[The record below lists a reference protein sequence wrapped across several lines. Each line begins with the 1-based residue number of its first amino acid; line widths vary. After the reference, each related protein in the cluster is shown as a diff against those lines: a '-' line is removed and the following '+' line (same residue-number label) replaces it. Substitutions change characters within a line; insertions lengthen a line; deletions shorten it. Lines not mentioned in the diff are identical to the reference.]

1 MSFAL
6 PQTDMTHQPGLNSI
20 LQKARE
26 ELLDLSARNR
36 LINTPRDPARGKKLD
51 IVDERSEDVF
61 RLLVRERKA
70 MSFLPGKEDP
80 PPESDDGPTPAAL
93 SQPEEEKPVEGA
105 VDPRHGDLRLQ
116 TRLSSERLQTRLL
129 DMYYDGQTY
138 EQEQGISILYLA
150 IGFLKWYESPTSDKA
165 RYAPLLLLPVDLE
178 RPSAK
183 SRFRLR
189 AREADIATNLSLQA
203 KLESEFGVVL
213 PEVPDLD
220 ELATSAYFEAVEQA
234 IVDQSRWEVLP
245 NDMVLWFFSFAK
257 YLMYRDLD
265 PGNWPAHASLEN
277 NPTLSALLQE
287 GFPAEPPLVGD
298 EDSIDPL
305 IAPQQ
310 MIHVTDAD
318 SSQAVVIE
326 EVRRGRSLVVQGPPG
341 TGKSQTI
348 TNLIATAVKEG
359 KTVLFVAEKMA
370 ALEVVYGRLERLG
383 LGVICL
389 ELHSRKASKK
399 AVLEEIGGTLKLG
412 RPRVNGSTEQV
423 EALGRIRDQLN
434 RHASLLNTPLE
445 PAGVTIFQIY
455 GRLAGLNELVPETI
469 DFELVDPC
477 SWTGADFQARRQGL
491 EDLQSHLKELGRP
504 SEHPW
509 WGVGRASHMLP
520 NDLKQLVGQI
530 DVAVASLETIG
541 DAIRRLADA
550 LGIPVPDALSLRDV
564 KRLTDLGLE
573 LVNAPAMDHRRL
585 ADPAWE
591 GRRDEIVRIVER
603 GQAVAS
609 GRSALAETI
618 SPIAWQTDLEAARRG
633 IAAHG
638 HSWFRWLRRDYREA
652 VAALGGIMK
661 GELPKGSVE
670 RLKIVDAVIETQSAT
685 RSLDDDP
692 GIRQLGRDAFG
703 ADWMGAKS
711 DWTRLDAIVK
721 WDGACRTARLPE
733 DYRLIKSRLDAP
745 ERCQEPLAV
754 LARQMKP
761 AFQQLNAL
769 FETVQLNRLEAF
781 GIASLTPI
789 PIDQLSARLRSWRE
803 NRGALSQWIGYRM
816 RRSQLEALG
825 LDAVVQRLHDGRI
838 PADAVLDQF
847 EIAYYEAL
855 LRDAFDRHQE
865 LREFAGL
872 SHERRIEEFR
882 KLDLARIERARSEV
896 VAAHYDGIPR
906 GSGGE
911 MRIIQQ
917 EIAKK
922 RRHKPIRQLLK
933 ESGTALQAIKPVFM
947 MSPISVAQY
956 LEPGGITFDLLL
968 VDEASQV
975 SPVDALGAMARARQV
990 VVVGD
995 SKQLPPTRF
1004 FSKMIDDDDA
1014 LDDEAGTFNAA
1025 NLDSILGLCVSRG
1038 LPERMLRWHYR
1049 SRHHSLI
1056 AVSNR
1061 EFYGG
1066 HLYVVPSPTAMT
1078 AANGL
1083 HFRFV
1088 KDGVFDRGA
1097 TRTNRVEAG
1106 EIARAVIDHARNS
1119 PRKSLGVGAFSVSQ
1133 RDAIRDELELLLRQ
1147 ETGLDEFFAAGG
1159 PEPFFVKNLENIQ
1172 GDERD
1177 VIFISVGYARDAT
1190 GYMAMNFG
1198 PLSVDGGER
1207 RLNVL
1212 ITRARER
1219 CEVFSSI
1226 TADDIDLQGARSRGA
1241 SAFKT
1246 FLRFAATGILDDP
1259 HADGRDPDSEFER
1272 QVAEALE
1279 GLGHAVHRRVGT
1291 SGFIIDLAVVDP
1303 GCPGRYLL
1311 GIACD
1316 GATYHSARSAR
1327 DRDRLREAVLRDRG
1341 WKIHRIWSTDWFH
1354 RPDEQLR
1361 KLVEAIDEA
1370 RLDAETGDEPEEEAV
1385 PSNAEPVDDAIDR
1398 MEPADESVNGS
1409 LPPWVLPYQEAS
1421 FGVPS
1426 ATAIPDTSINTL
1438 AKIVARVVT
1447 IEGPIH
1453 REELTRR
1460 VTSLW
1465 GQQRA
1470 GNRIIGAVSSAIALA
1485 IRKGI
1490 LQADDDFL
1498 SDAQRTEIA
1507 VRSRSEVSSTS
1518 LRKPEMLPPA
1528 EIAAAIRRL
1537 LADHI
1542 GVHRQEMPA
1551 MVARLLGFKATTTKL
1566 KEAIDAVVAGL
1577 IERGQVSVRDEKL
1590 FSNKDG
1596 TPG

>member
-1 MSFAL
+1 
-6 PQTDMTHQPGLNSI
+6 MTHHPALNSI

-70 MSFLPGKEDP
+70 MSFLPGKEDQ
-80 PPESDDGPTPAAL
+80 PPEADDGPTPVAL
-93 SQPEEEKPVEGA
+93 SQPEEEKPAEGA

-129 DMYYDGQTY
+129 DIYYDNQIY

-150 IGFLKWYESPTSDKA
+150 IGFLKWYESPSSDKA
-165 RYAPLLLLPVDLE
+165 RFAPLLLLPVDLE

-189 AREADIATNLSLQA
+189 MREADIATNLSLQA
-203 KLESEFGVVL
+203 KLKAEFEVVL

-220 ELATSAYFEAVEQA
+220 ELSTTAYFEAVEQA
-234 IVDQSRWEVLP
+234 IVDQPRWEVLRD
-245 NDMVLWFFSFAK
+245 DMVLWFFSFAK

-265 PGNWPAHASLEN
+265 PGNWPEHAPLESN
-277 NPTLSALLQE
+277 STLSALLQE
-287 GFPAEPPLVGD
+287 GFPSEPPLFGD
-298 EDSIDPL
+298 EDKIDPL
-305 IAPQQ
+305 IAPRQ

-348 TNLIATAVKEG
+348 TNIIATAVKEG
-359 KTVLFVAEKMA
+359 KKVLFVAEKMA
-370 ALEVVYGRLERLG
+370 ALEVVYGRLDRLG

-399 AVLEEIGGTLKLG
+399 AVLEEINATLKLG
-412 RPRVNGSTEQV
+412 RPKLNGSTEPI

-434 RHASLLNTPLE
+434 QHASLLNTPLE

-455 GRLAGLNELVPETI
+455 GRLASLNELVPETV
-469 DFELVDPC
+469 DFELVDPG
-477 SWTGADFQARRQGL
+477 SWTRADFQARRQGL
-491 EDLQSHLKELGRP
+491 EDLQAHLKEVGRP
-504 SEHPW
+504 GEHPW
-509 WGVGRASHMLP
+509 WGVGRDTHLLP

-530 DVAVASLETIG
+530 DAAVASLETIA
-541 DAIRRLADA
+541 DAVRRLVEA
-550 LGIPVPDALSLRDV
+550 LGMPVPDALSLRDV
-564 KRLTDLGLE
+564 KRLSDLGLK
-573 LVNAPAMDHRRL
+573 LVNAPAMDHHQMGN
-585 ADPAWE
+585 PAWE
-591 GRRDEIVRIVER
+591 TRRDDIARIVER
-603 GQAVAS
+603 GQALSAS
-609 GRSALAETI
+609 RSAMAETA
-618 SPIAWQTDLEAARRG
+618 SPLAWQTDLAAARRD

-638 HSWFRWLRRDYREA
+638 HSWFRWFRPDYRKA
-652 VAALGGIMK
+652 MATLRGILK
-661 GELPKGSVE
+661 GDAPRSPAE
-670 RLKIVDAVIETQSAT
+670 RLKIIDTVIETQAET

-692 GIRQLGRDAFG
+692 DIRQLGRDAFG
-703 ADWMGAKS
+703 SAWKGTNS
-711 DWTRLDAIVK
+711 DWPRLAAVVQ
-721 WDGACRTARLPE
+721 WDDECRAARLV
-733 DYRLIKSRLDAP
+733 DDHRLIKSRLDEP
-745 ERCQEPLAV
+745 ERCQEPLGV
-754 LARQMKP
+754 LTRQMKP

-769 FETVQLNRLEAF
+769 FEAVKLDRLEAF
-781 GIASLTPI
+781 GVGSLAAI
-789 PIDQLSARLRSWRE
+789 PIEQLSARLRSWRE
-803 NRGALSQWIGYRM
+803 NRGMLSQWVGYRM

-825 LDAVVQRLHDGRI
+825 LDAVVERLHDGRI

-847 EIAYYEAL
+847 EIAYYESL
-855 LRDAFDRHQE
+855 LRDAFERHRE
-865 LREFAGL
+865 LREFTGL
-872 SHERRIEEFR
+872 THERRIDEFR
-882 KLDLARIERARSEV
+882 KLDLARIELARGEV
-896 VAAHYDGIPR
+896 VAAHHDAIPR
-906 GSGGE
+906 GTGGE
-911 MRIIQQ
+911 MRIVLQ
-917 EIAKK
+917 EISKK

-933 ESGTALQAIKPVFM
+933 ESGTAVQAIKPVFM

-968 VDEASQV
+968 VDEASQI

-1004 FSKMIDDDDA
+1004 FSKMLDDDGSPDDDDA
-1014 LDDEAGTFNAA
+1014 FNAA
-1025 NLDSILGLCVSRG
+1025 NLDSILGLCVTQG
-1038 LPERMLRWHYR
+1038 LPQRMLRWHYR

-1066 HLYVVPSPTAMT
+1066 HLYVVPSPTSVTPAH
-1078 AANGL
+1078 GL
-1083 HFRFV
+1083 HFRLV
-1088 KDGVFDRGA
+1088 KDGVFDRGN
-1097 TRTNRVEAG
+1097 TRTNRVEAR
-1106 EIARAVIDHARNS
+1106 EIARAVVDHARNA

-1133 RDAIRDELELLLRQ
+1133 RDAIRDELELLLR
-1147 ETGLDEFFAAGG
+1147 EESGLDEFFATGR

-1177 VIFISVGYARDAT
+1177 VIFISVGYARDES

-1198 PLSVDGGER
+1198 PLSIDGGER

-1212 ITRARER
+1212 ISRARER

-1241 SAFKT
+1241 SVFKT
-1246 FLRFAATGILDDP
+1246 FLRFAATGILDEQQP
-1259 HADGRDPDSEFER
+1259 TGRDVDSDFER
-1272 QVAEALE
+1272 QVADALE
-1279 GLGHAVHRRVGT
+1279 DLGHEIHRQVGT

-1311 GIACD
+1311 GIECD

-1327 DRDRLREAVLRDRG
+1327 DRDRLREGVLCDRG
-1341 WKIHRIWSTDWFH
+1341 WRIHRIWSTDWFH

-1370 RLDAETGDEPEEEAV
+1370 RLDAKAQDEPEDDEEV
-1385 PSNAEPVDDAIDR
+1385 PENTNLVDDTIDR
-1398 MEPADESVNGS
+1398 MEPPDESANGS
-1409 LPPWVLPYQEAS
+1409 LPAWVLPYEEAN

-1426 ATAIPDTSINTL
+1426 GTAIPDTSLNTL
-1438 AKIVARVVT
+1438 AKIVSRVVT

-1453 REELTRR
+1453 REEITRR

-1470 GNRIIGAVSSAIALA
+1470 GNRITAAVSSAIQLA

-1490 LQADDDFL
+1490 LQSEGEFV

-1507 VRSRSEVSSTS
+1507 VRSRADVTASN

-1528 EIAAAIRRL
+1528 EIAAAIRGL
-1537 LADHI
+1537 LTDHI
-1542 GVHRQEMPA
+1542 GLHRQEVPA
-1551 MVARLLGFKATTTKL
+1551 MVARLLGFKTTTAKL
-1566 KEAIDAVVAGL
+1566 KEVIDAAVARL
-1577 IERGQVSVRDEKL
+1577 IEQGQVSVRDDKL
-1590 FSNKDG
+1590 FSPQKD
-1596 TPG
+1596 